1 MAKIERG
8 KNFPGLIKLEDRN
21 ILIHWELDKNLK
33 GTVISLKPCET
44 DEILKKAVFAICK
57 KYFRKHLITLWRWRN
72 SSFSMASCSLSL
84 IFIFISMNEFEFLWK
99 RFWSPWRKWTFY
111 RGDKT
116 EFLYWQS
123 PRFFRLHV
131 PIKQDF
137 WIDQKDSPHL
147 RYKEIKYHTISCHFQ
162 KLCH

>member
-1 MAKIERG
+1 MKIEIILYTENWR
-8 KNFPGLIKLEDRN
+8 KFCDFIK
-21 ILIHWELDKNLK
+21 
-33 GTVISLKPCET
+33 
-44 DEILKKAVFAICK
+44 
-57 KYFRKHLITLWRWRN
+57 TLLNGRN
-72 SSFSMASCSLSL
+72 SKENSFCDLQTIFPKTSNHLVAMKELLILHGKLLPLSDFFL
-84 IFIFISMNEFEFLWK
+84 SARMNLNFCERDFL
-99 RFWSPWRKWTFY
+99 SPWRNWTFY

-147 RYKEIKYHTISCHFQ
+147 KYKEIKYHTISCHFQ

>member
-57 KYFRKHLITLWRWRN
+57 KYFRKHLITLWRKKIFPKTSN
-72 SSFSMASCSLSL
+72 HLVTMKELLILHGKLLPLSDFYFYQYEWIW
-84 IFIFISMNEFEFLWK
+84 IF
-99 RFWSPWRKWTFY
+99 
-111 RGDKT
+111 
-116 EFLYWQS
+116 
-123 PRFFRLHV
+123 V
-131 PIKQDF
+131 
-137 WIDQKDSPHL
+137 
-147 RYKEIKYHTISCHFQ
+147 KEILITMKEVNFLSRW
-162 KLCH
+162 